1 MIIIVCLK
9 GEFFIGMFQLDW
21 NVRLNLMIN
30 LVSDIAFCNAI
41 LKQKLTMGI
50 SDVQMRIL
58 NCFN

>member
-1 MIIIVCLK
+1 M
-9 GEFFIGMFQLDW
+9 DW